1 MPSIDKIHRILEALR
16 ENHRSGLSNQEIST
30 RLKIPES
37 TCYRILASL
46 RRFDYVQQ
54 RKPGT
59 RYYLGFA
66 HLRFAEA
73 VVEGMDLAAICRPF
87 LEELHGETDETTFL
101 AVLSGRN
108 CVTME
113 TCGHVDTRVSVGRG
127 ELMPLHASAA
137 GKAVLAF
144 LPRKEQQEALA
155 QTQLP
160 RYTETTFTDV
170 KLLRRELDRIRLEGV
185 SYNCEEFHKGI
196 NALATPIFG
205 GLGRVV
211 GAIAA
216 VGISVD
222 LDKAQMQEYAELF
235 LDAAE
240 EISFKLGGQFPPGV
254 RSGRP
259 QAARKESL
267 R

>member
-1 MPSIDKIHRILEALR
+1 MPSIEKVHRILELLR
-16 ENHRSGLSNQEIST
+16 ANGRAGLSNKEISD
-30 RLKIPES
+30 RLKIPPS

-46 RRFDYVQQ
+46 RKFDYVQQ
-54 RKPGT
+54 RKPEMH
-59 RYYLGFA
+59 YFLGFA
-66 HLRFAEA
+66 HLRFAES
-73 VVEGMDLAAICRPF
+73 VVEGMDLAAVCRPF
-87 LEELHGETDETTFL
+87 LEELHTETDETTFL

-113 TCGHVDTRVSVGRG
+113 TCGHIDTRVSVGRG

-144 LPRKEQQEALA
+144 LPRREQQEALRDLG
-155 QTQLP
+155 LP
-160 RYTETTFTDV
+160 GFTDATITDPSS
-170 KLLRRELDRIRLEGV
+170 LAGQLEEIRASGV
-185 SYNCEEFHKGI
+185 SYNYEEFHKGI

-222 LDKAQMQEYAELF
+222 LDAAQMQEYGELF
-235 LDAAE
+235 LDASE
-240 EISFKLGGQFPPGV
+240 EISYKLGGELPREV
-254 RSGRP
+254 RRRRP
-259 QAARKESL
+259 LADGKES
-267 R
+267 RK